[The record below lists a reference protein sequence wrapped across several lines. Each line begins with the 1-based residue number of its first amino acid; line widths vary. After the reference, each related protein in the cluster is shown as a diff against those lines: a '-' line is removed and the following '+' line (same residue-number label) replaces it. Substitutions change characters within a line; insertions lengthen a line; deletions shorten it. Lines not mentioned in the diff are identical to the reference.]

1 MIEKDWKY
9 DKITDTERIEVL
21 NEFINL
27 KIDNLGKDEIIMAIL
42 NIANSDASSKQHL
55 RQNVDTIIELH
66 GRIADETKSL

>member
-27 KIDNLGKDEIIMAIL
+27 KDNLLKDEMIIAIL
-42 NIANSDASSKQHL
+42 NIANSDATSKQHL
-55 RQNVDTIIELH
+55 RQSVDAIIELR
-66 GRIADETKSL
+66 GRMADETKSL